1 MSVMIIKKV
10 FQGKGMAG
18 TILRTSFT
26 NFSMLLITTLTSIIT
41 ARMLG
46 VEGKGELSAIL
57 FWPTFIAGCIGFG
70 LPTSLIY
77 NLKQDSSRASDYLRL
92 SILFQIPVSI
102 LAGVVAWFGLP
113 IWLSEYSAT
122 AVRLAQ
128 YYTVLTVPLL
138 LAVNLLSAIAQSL
151 DKFNIYN
158 GIRLNVPLFNVI
170 GLIVLWL
177 LGSLSLTSST
187 NIFLLTTLLVVTY
200 SVVSLRPYVSMG
212 LRGNPIDRT
221 AVKPLFGYGMKVYA
235 MELLGTLYN
244 QFDKIIIVA
253 LLTPRDFGLYS
264 VVFALSRVFNT
275 VQTAISN
282 VMFPKVTGME
292 HDKIIRLVA
301 RAFRISMTVMAIV
314 VVPSMIIGK
323 FMLGLLFGPEFLE
336 ASSTFYLLSIECII
350 GGGSWVLAS
359 SFNAMGRPD
368 LVLIR
373 QLIAISITVA
383 LFFVLAPMYGLFG
396 LSLALVI
403 GAVVRLAIT
412 LFQIPR
418 VFKVPLRSIVFDKGD
433 YTFMVQTIKQKISGK
448 GDRPHEKHESHSS
461 NG

>member
-57 FWPTFIAGCIGFG
+57 FWPTFISGLVGFG
-70 LPTSLIY
+70 LPTSLIF
-77 NLKQDSSRASDYLRL
+77 NLKQDSSRAPDYLRM
-92 SILFQIPVSI
+92 SIWFQIPVS
-102 LAGVVAWFGLP
+102 LVAGVIAWFGLP
-113 IWLSEYSAT
+113 VWLGEYSAT

-128 YYTVLTVPLL
+128 VYTVLTIPML
-138 LAVNLLSAIAQSL
+138 LAVNLLSAIAQSM

-158 GIRLNVPLFNVI
+158 GIRLNVPLFNVV
-170 GLIVLWL
+170 GLIAIWL
-177 LGSLSLTSST
+177 LGSLTLTTST
-187 NIFLLTTLLVVTY
+187 NVFLLTTLLVVIY
-200 SVVSLRPYVSMG
+200 AAVSLRPY
-212 LRGNPIDRT
+212 LTLGNKGRTIDRS
-221 AVKPLFGYGMKVYA
+221 AAKPLFSYGLKVYG

-292 HDKIIRLVA
+292 NDKIIRLVA

-314 VVPSMIIGK
+314 VIPSMIIGR
-323 FMLGLLFGPEFLE
+323 FMLGLLFGPQFLE

-373 QLIAISITVA
+373 QLIAISITVG

-418 VFKVPLRSIVFDKGD
+418 VFKVPLRAIVYDKGD
-433 YTFMVQTIKQKISGK
+433 FTFMIQTVKQKISGK
-448 GDRPHEKHESHSS
+448 GDRPHENREKHSS